1 MTTSIKLFINNHF
14 LKMITAVL
22 AFFSPVQ
29 PLLIA
34 TLVFAFADFLTGIFA
49 SRKIAKTEGKT
60 NWTDWWQ
67 SKKMQK
73 KIFDIVFYLLAII
86 LAYYFEKL
94 FFDYVN
100 FPVSRLT
107 AFIILSVE
115 FWSNMENLGVITGL
129 PLNKKAF
136 FEFINSIRNPS
147 NNGNNNGK

>member
-1 MTTSIKLFINNHF
+1 MTTTIKLFISKHF
-14 LKMITAVL
+14 LKIITAVL
-22 AFFSPVQ
+22 AYFSPIQ
-29 PLLIA
+29 HLLIA
-34 TLVFAFADFLTGIFA
+34 TLVFAFADFITGVLA
-49 SRKIAKTEGKT
+49 SRKLAKAEGKT

-94 FFDYVN
+94 FFDYIN

-136 FEFINSIRNPS
+136 FDFINSIRNP
-147 NNGNNNGK
+147 NGNNS